1 MSCRF
6 NISYPGTILEDTR
19 QQAGK
24 HRNIHTWMK
33 AHGITL
39 TRTKLF
45 CGDYT
50 LPANQSICIDTKY
63 GLQEVYGDLIG
74 KDHDR
79 FVREL
84 DAAKRCGIT
93 LVILVEER
101 GVRTLRDVARWENP
115 RRTQYFHTPKLMRP
129 SKPPIPSEQL
139 MKVMQTVAE
148 KHGCIWKFCKKSET
162 GRRICDILQGR
173 EQLETQRND
182 GG

>member
-1 MSCRF
+1 M
-6 NISYPGTILEDTR
+6 N
-19 QQAGK
+19 
-24 HRNIHTWMK
+24 
-33 AHGITL
+33 AHGVKL
-39 TRTKLF
+39 RRSKLF

-50 LPANQSICIDTKY
+50 LPADQHICIDTKY

-74 KDHDR
+74 HDHAR
-79 FVREL
+79 FIREL
-84 DAAKRCGIT
+84 DNAKDCGIT

-101 GVRTLRDVARWENP
+101 GIRTLRDVARWENP

-139 MKVMQTVAE
+139 MKVMQTVSE

-162 GRRICDILQGR
+162 GKRICDILQGR
-173 EQLETQRND
+173 EPLEAQRND